1 MPARRRRTK
10 SKMKKT
16 PTMPA
21 RRRRSIKSIIS
32 VASILMLA
40 QPAAAQL
47 RSVGPV
53 PQDLKQSVQEL
64 YDADLQRAKEYTGG
78 RVRDRQQLL
87 EASYNVNK
95 MLSSGHI
102 LYGDPITQMLNRIA
116 DTLTAGYPE
125 LRGELRFYTV
135 TSSDVNAYATPQG
148 MVFVT
153 TGLVAQVENEAQLAF
168 ILSHEIVH
176 YYRSHG
182 MEELVGKK
190 ARKRSSEDLD
200 DEAER
205 AGEFIHR
212 HNRSRAMENEA
223 DSLGIAMFY
232 LGSPYTKDISEG
244 VFDVLQYSEL
254 PFDEI
259 AFDTTWFNTPYY
271 TLDGC
276 WLAEVADITSRDNY
290 DDSRSTHPNILSRRQ
305 HTAAWLDGYYGGE
318 RYVVTTKAEFETLR
332 RMARLECIRQDL
344 LHGNYAK
351 AFYNSWVMQRKESS
365 DAVDRYMVQALYGL
379 ATFKNNS
386 KLADVLPDYKKI
398 EGESQQVYYAA
409 KTMSAEQMT
418 LAALH
423 KAWEMHLRHPDD
435 KAYTAIS
442 ADLMEQLRTQ
452 NGKASPDYLAQPP
465 TAAQTAAADSAAAQQ
480 KPEEDENLTKYE
492 RIKQKRQTQ
501 TQRKPTAYALT
512 DLMMQDATLQPI
524 LRDHLNGTA
533 KKAATTDAAVDSA
546 GMLVFN
552 PSYWVVDSR
561 KDQQEIVKSVNKEG
575 ALGDR
580 VARTAEREGRRAI
593 DFSDKAMHE
602 MDSADE
608 YNDFLTICEWMNEFW
623 LSKGKFDLVRVMQ
636 PAMDELLDRHGART
650 LNMTAVLNIEN
661 QKADLD
667 AIYFLAVPLIPLEI
681 ASAIGSTVHTTM
693 VGLVVDAREGKLLTR
708 QVYNAGIDDTPSAVD
723 AMLYDTYRKAMNPL
737 KKEPVGHMGH
747 RLSVT
752 GGISLG
758 PSGKQPWG
766 QLKKYVA
773 LTPWAAVEFVV
784 GRKASIFA
792 SARYQ
797 KAYEGVTRIEGRY
810 EEGTGSY
817 AGYTVYNE
825 YRVPSS
831 MDMLT
836 ITAGGRLY
844 SQSEFAPLGKYVCLE
859 AMMTH
864 YSMPFEGGSP
874 ESDNT
879 FGIGFG
885 IGQNYIFLN
894 RIVLNYEVDY
904 AWNFG
909 YLSSRL
915 KEFGSTADNPK
926 VHRADGLVSNL
937 LTLRLGIGFIPF

>member
-1 MPARRRRTK
+1 M
-10 SKMKKT
+10 SV
-16 PTMPA
+16 
-21 RRRRSIKSIIS
+21 KSILSI
-32 VASILMLA
+32 ASILMLA
-40 QPAAAQL
+40 LPAAAQL

-64 YDADLQRAKEYTGG
+64 YDADLKRAKEYTGG
-78 RVRDRQQLL
+78 RVRERQQLL

-95 MLSSGHI
+95 MLSGGHI
-102 LYGDPITQMLNRIA
+102 VYGDPITQMLNRIA
-116 DTLTAGYPE
+116 DTLTVGYPE
-125 LRGELRFYTV
+125 LRGKLRFYTV

-168 ILSHEIVH
+168 IMSHEIVH

-190 ARKRSSEDLD
+190 ARKRNGEDLD

-205 AGEFIHR
+205 AGEFIR
-212 HNRSRAMENEA
+212 YHNRSRAMENEA

-259 AFDTTWFNTPYY
+259 PFDTTWFNTPYY

-276 WLAEVADITSRDNY
+276 WLAEVAEITSRDNY

-305 HTAAWLDGYYGGE
+305 RTAAWLDGYYGGE

-332 RMARLECIRQDL
+332 RTARLECIRQDL

-365 DAVDRYMVQALYGL
+365 EALDRYMVQALYGL

-409 KTMSAEQMT
+409 KTMSAEQLT

-423 KAWEMHLRHPDD
+423 KAWEMHLRYPAD
-435 KAYTAIS
+435 KAYAAIS
-442 ADLMEQLRTQ
+442 ADLMEQLRTK
-452 NGKASPDYLAQPP
+452 NEKSSPDYLPQPP
-465 TAAQTAAADSAAAQQ
+465 TAAQAAAADSAAAQEKADDSQ
-480 KPEEDENLTKYE
+480 MTKYE

-512 DLMMQDATLQPI
+512 DLMMQDATLQPT

-533 KKAATTDAAVDSA
+533 KQPIKIDAATDTA

-552 PSYWVVDSR
+552 PSYWIVDS
-561 KDQQEIVKSVNKEG
+561 KSDQLLINKSVKKEG
-575 ALGDR
+575 SLGDL
-580 VARTAEREGRRAI
+580 VVRTAERNGRRGI
-593 DFSDKAMHE
+593 DFSDKAMHG
-602 MDSADE
+602 MTDAAE

-623 LSKGKFDLVRVMQ
+623 LTKGKFDLERVMQ
-636 PAMDELLDRHGART
+636 PSMNDLLDRHGART
-650 LNMTAVLNIEN
+650 LNMTSLLNVEG
-661 QKADLD
+661 QKADFN
-667 AIYFLAVPLIPLEI
+667 AIFLLAVPLIPLEM
-681 ASAIGSTVHTTM
+681 ALAIGTTEHTTM

-708 QVYNAGIDDTPSAVD
+708 QVYNAGIDDAPSAVD

-752 GGISLG
+752 GGISFG
-758 PSGKQPWG
+758 PSGKQPWS
-766 QLKKYVA
+766 QLKQYVA
-773 LTPWAAVEFVV
+773 LTPWAAVEFVL

-797 KAYEGVTRIEGRY
+797 KAYEGVAKIEGRY

-817 AGYTVYNE
+817 AGYTVYKE

-844 SQSEFAPLGKYVCLE
+844 SQSEFAPLGKYLCLE

-879 FGIGFG
+879 FGVGLG
-885 IGQNYIFLN
+885 VGHSYIFLN
-894 RIVLNYEVDY
+894 RIVLNFEVDH
-904 AWNFG
+904 AWTFG
-909 YLSSRL
+909 YLSSRF
-915 KEFGSTADNPK
+915 KRFGSTDDDPK